1 MPMFEN
7 RLTKALCVYLG
18 YGRYPTPARHPEDLK
33 AAVGLDRAQELT
45 PRLDEIVDYA
55 VNLTVGAE
63 IDLGNLA
70 ENAAHAVRRK
80 YRGVGKRGRQAVAW
94 YVTHHWQ

>member
-18 YGRYPTPARHPEDLK
+18 YERYPIPAAHPEDLK
-33 AAVGLDRAQELT
+33 VALGLDRAQELI
-45 PRLDEIVDYA
+45 PRLDEIVTYA
-55 VNLTVGAE
+55 VDLTIGAE

-70 ENAAHAVRRK
+70 ENAAGAVRRK
-80 YRGVGKRGRQAVAW
+80 YPGVGKRGRRAVAW